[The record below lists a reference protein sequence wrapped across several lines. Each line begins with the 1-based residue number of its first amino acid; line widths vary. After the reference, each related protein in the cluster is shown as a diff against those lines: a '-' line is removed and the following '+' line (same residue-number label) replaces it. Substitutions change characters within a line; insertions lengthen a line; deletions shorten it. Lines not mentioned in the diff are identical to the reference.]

1 MKLHEW
7 RSHPITNR
15 VIGDIMSLS
24 SKTMKQ
30 ARAPMATYAQVMT
43 QWHDGTFGSM
53 GKSREG
59 IPNTQITVMKRIPD
73 A

>member
-1 MKLHEW
+1 MKESPNYQQGHWRQNESLIKDHEEA
-7 RSHPITNR
+7 
-15 VIGDIMSLS
+15 G
-24 SKTMKQ
+24 
-30 ARAPMATYAQVMT
+30 APMARYAQVMT
-43 QWHDGTFGSM
+43 QWHDGTFGSK